1 MRIAQH
7 GKKGE
12 QAEVIKCLRLLLLA
26 AIVALCSC
34 SGGPQ
39 SLLPKSG
46 GRPYEVMLVASD
58 GRCAAVVD
66 SVLAQDMPS
75 LPQPEPMFDVSRI
88 DSTRFNQT
96 TRLARCIVIVTVNP
110 AIFTSTR
117 IRYEKNVWARPQLVV
132 YVNTPSASQLS
143 LYMAKAGR
151 NLTALLARA
160 EINTAI
166 SALRAGSNPKA
177 ENSIRRMF
185 GWDMRIPADMKAGK
199 TGRNFIWLSDNGA
212 DRMRNICVY
221 SYSGTALDAAR
232 ALAMRDSV
240 MKANI
245 PGELDG
251 MYMQT
256 VQGSVTA
263 GLTKERKRTA
273 MICRGLW
280 EMRNDAM
287 GGPFVSYSTIDSANS
302 RIIVAE
308 AFVYAPGIRK
318 RNLIRSAEAAL
329 YTLDKPQRQARQKYA
344 DRTARHTD

>member
-1 MRIAQH
+1 MT
-7 GKKGE
+7 
-12 QAEVIKCLRLLLLA
+12 KCLRLLLLT

-46 GRPYEVMLVASD
+46 GRPYEVLLVASD
-58 GRCAAVVD
+58 RRCAAVVD
-66 SVLAQDMPS
+66 SVLTQDMPS
-75 LPQPEPMFDVSRI
+75 LPQREPMFDVSLI
-88 DSTRFNQT
+88 DTTRFNQT

-110 AIFTSTR
+110 AVFTSTR

-143 LYMAKAGR
+143 QYMAKAGHR
-151 NLTALLARA
+151 LTSLLTRA

-166 SALRAGSNPKA
+166 STLRAGSNRKA
-177 ENSIRRMF
+177 ESSIRRMF
-185 GWDMRIPADMKAGK
+185 GWDMRIPAEMKAGK
-199 TGRNFIWLSDNGA
+199 TGRNFIWLSDNRP

-221 SYSGTALDAAR
+221 SYSGTTLDAHR
-232 ALAMRDSV
+232 ALAARDSV
-240 MKANI
+240 MRLNI

-256 VQGSVTA
+256 TPGSVTA
-263 GLTKERKRTA
+263 GLTTDDGRA
-273 MICRGLW
+273 VMISRGLW

-287 GGPFVSYSTIDSANS
+287 GGPFVSYSVVDSANS

-308 AFVYAPGIRK
+308 AFVYAPGTNK

-329 YTLDKPQRQARQKYA
+329 YTLGRHAANGSNSKGSRQ
-344 DRTARHTD
+344 TD

>member
-1 MRIAQH
+1 MT
-7 GKKGE
+7 
-12 QAEVIKCLRLLLLA
+12 KCLRLLLLT

-46 GRPYEVMLVASD
+46 GRPYEVLLVASD
-58 GRCAAVVD
+58 RRCAAVVD
-66 SVLAQDMPS
+66 SVLTQDMPS
-75 LPQPEPMFDVSRI
+75 LPQREPMFDVSLI
-88 DSTRFNQT
+88 DTTRFNQT

-110 AIFTSTR
+110 AVFTSTR

-143 LYMAKAGR
+143 QYMAKAGHR
-151 NLTALLARA
+151 LTSLLTRA

-166 SALRAGSNPKA
+166 STLRAGSNRKA
-177 ENSIRRMF
+177 ESSIRRMF
-185 GWDMRIPADMKAGK
+185 GWDMLIPAEMKAGK
-199 TGRNFIWLSDNGA
+199 TGRNFIWLSDNRP

-221 SYSGTALDAAR
+221 SYSGTTLDAHR
-232 ALAMRDSV
+232 ALAARDSV
-240 MKANI
+240 MRLNI

-256 VQGSVTA
+256 TPGSVTA
-263 GLTKERKRTA
+263 GLATEDGRTM
-273 MICRGLW
+273 MISRGLW

-287 GGPFVSYSTIDSANS
+287 GGPFVSYSVVDSANS

-308 AFVYAPGIRK
+308 TFVYAPGTNK

-329 YTLDKPQRQARQKYA
+329 YTLGRHAANGSNSKSRRQP
-344 DRTARHTD
+344 D

>member
-1 MRIAQH
+1 MTT
-7 GKKGE
+7 
-12 QAEVIKCLRLLLLA
+12 CLRLLFLT

-46 GRPYEVMLVASD
+46 GRPYEVLLVASD
-58 GRCAAVVD
+58 SRCAAVVD
-66 SVLAQDMPS
+66 SVLTQDMPS
-75 LPQPEPMFDVSRI
+75 LPQSEPMFDVSLI
-88 DSTRFNQT
+88 DTTRFNQT

-110 AIFTSTR
+110 AVFTSTR

-143 LYMAKAGR
+143 QYMAKAGHR
-151 NLTALLARA
+151 LTSLLTRA

-166 SALRAGSNPKA
+166 STLRAGSNRKA
-177 ENSIRRMF
+177 ESSIRSMF
-185 GWDMRIPADMKAGK
+185 GWDMRIPAEMKAGK
-199 TGRNFIWLSDNGA
+199 TGRNFIWLSDNRP

-221 SYSGTALDAAR
+221 SYGGTTLDAHR
-232 ALAMRDSV
+232 ALAARDSV
-240 MKANI
+240 MRLNI

-256 VQGSVTA
+256 TPGSVTA
-263 GLTKERKRTA
+263 GLATEDGRTV
-273 MICRGLW
+273 MISRGLW

-287 GGPFVSYSTIDSANS
+287 GGPFVSLSTVDSDNS

-308 AFVYAPGIRK
+308 AFVYAPGTNK

-329 YTLDKPQRQARQKYA
+329 YTLGRHAASGSNSKGRRQP
-344 DRTARHTD
+344 D

>member
-1 MRIAQH
+1 MT
-7 GKKGE
+7 
-12 QAEVIKCLRLLLLA
+12 KCLRLLLLT

-46 GRPYEVMLVASD
+46 GRPYEVLLVASD
-58 GRCAAVVD
+58 RRCAAVAD
-66 SVLAQDMPS
+66 SVLTQDMPL
-75 LPQPEPMFDVSRI
+75 LPQREPMFDVSLI
-88 DSTRFNQT
+88 DTTRFNQT

-110 AIFTSTR
+110 AVFTSTR

-151 NLTALLARA
+151 RLTSLLTRA

-166 SALRAGSNPKA
+166 STLRAGSNRKA
-177 ENSIRRMF
+177 ESSIRRMF
-185 GWDMRIPADMKAGK
+185 RWDMLIPAEMKAGK
-199 TGRNFIWLSDNGA
+199 TGRNFIWLSDNRP

-221 SYSGTALDAAR
+221 SYSGTTLDAHR
-232 ALAMRDSV
+232 ALAARDSV
-240 MKANI
+240 MRLNI

-256 VQGSVTA
+256 TPGSVTA
-263 GLTKERKRTA
+263 GLATEDGRTV
-273 MICRGLW
+273 MISRGLW

-287 GGPFVSYSTIDSANS
+287 GGPFVSYSVVDSANS

-308 AFVYAPGIRK
+308 AFVYAPGTNK

-329 YTLDKPQRQARQKYA
+329 YTLGRHAANGSNSKSRRQP
-344 DRTARHTD
+344 D

>member
-1 MRIAQH
+1 MT
-7 GKKGE
+7 
-12 QAEVIKCLRLLLLA
+12 KCLRLLLLT

-46 GRPYEVMLVASD
+46 GRPYEVLLVASD
-58 GRCAAVVD
+58 RRCTAVVD
-66 SVLAQDMPS
+66 SVLTQDMPS
-75 LPQPEPMFDVSRI
+75 LPQREPMFDVSPI
-88 DSTRFNQT
+88 DTTRFNQT

-110 AIFTSTR
+110 AVFTSTR

-143 LYMAKAGR
+143 QYMAKAGHR
-151 NLTALLARA
+151 LTSLLTRA

-166 SALRAGSNPKA
+166 STLRAGSNRKA
-177 ENSIRRMF
+177 ESSIRHMF
-185 GWDMRIPADMKAGK
+185 GWNMLIPAEMKAGK
-199 TGRNFIWLSDNGA
+199 TGRSFIWLSDNRP

-221 SYSGTALDAAR
+221 SYSGTTLDAHR
-232 ALAMRDSV
+232 ALAARDSV
-240 MKANI
+240 MRLNI

-256 VQGSVTA
+256 TPGSVTA
-263 GLTKERKRTA
+263 GLATEDGRTM
-273 MICRGLW
+273 MISRGLW

-287 GGPFVSYSTIDSANS
+287 GGPFVSYSVVDSANS

-308 AFVYAPGIRK
+308 AFVYAPGTNK

-329 YTLDKPQRQARQKYA
+329 YTLGRHAASGNNNKGSRQ
-344 DRTARHTD
+344 TD

>member
-1 MRIAQH
+1 MT
-7 GKKGE
+7 
-12 QAEVIKCLRLLLLA
+12 KCLRLLLLT

-46 GRPYEVMLVASD
+46 GRPYEVLLVASD
-58 GRCAAVVD
+58 RRCAAVVD
-66 SVLAQDMPS
+66 SVLTQDMPS
-75 LPQPEPMFDVSRI
+75 LPQREPMFDVSLI

-110 AIFTSTR
+110 AVFTSTR

-143 LYMAKAGR
+143 QYMAKAGR
-151 NLTALLARA
+151 RLTSLLTRA

-166 SALRAGSNPKA
+166 STLRAGSNRKA
-177 ENSIRRMF
+177 ESSIRHMF
-185 GWDMRIPADMKAGK
+185 GWNMLIPAEMKAGK
-199 TGRNFIWLSDNGA
+199 TGRNFIWLSDNRP

-221 SYSGTALDAAR
+221 SYGGTTLDAHR
-232 ALAMRDSV
+232 ALAARDSV
-240 MKANI
+240 MRLNI

-256 VQGSVTA
+256 TPGSVTA
-263 GLTKERKRTA
+263 GLATEDGRTV
-273 MICRGLW
+273 MISRGLW

-287 GGPFVSYSTIDSANS
+287 GGPFVSYSVVDSANS

-308 AFVYAPGIRK
+308 AFVYAPGTNK

-329 YTLDKPQRQARQKYA
+329 YTLGRHAANGSNSKSRRQP
-344 DRTARHTD
+344 D

>member
-1 MRIAQH
+1 M
-7 GKKGE
+7 
-12 QAEVIKCLRLLLLA
+12 LLT

-46 GRPYEVMLVASD
+46 GRPYEVLLVASD
-58 GRCAAVVD
+58 RRCAAVVD
-66 SVLAQDMPS
+66 SVLTQDMPS
-75 LPQPEPMFDVSRI
+75 LPQREPMFDVSLI

-110 AIFTSTR
+110 AVFTSTR

-143 LYMAKAGR
+143 QYMAKAGHR
-151 NLTALLARA
+151 FTSLLTRA

-166 SALRAGSNPKA
+166 STLRAGSNRKA
-177 ENSIRRMF
+177 ESSIRHMF
-185 GWDMRIPADMKAGK
+185 GWNMLIPAEMKAGK
-199 TGRNFIWLSDNGA
+199 TGRNFIWLSDNRP

-221 SYSGTALDAAR
+221 SYGGTTLDAHR
-232 ALAMRDSV
+232 ALAARDSV
-240 MKANI
+240 MRLNI

-256 VQGSVTA
+256 TPGSVTA
-263 GLTKERKRTA
+263 GLATEDGRTV
-273 MICRGLW
+273 MISRGLW

-287 GGPFVSYSTIDSANS
+287 GGPFVSYSVVDSANS

-308 AFVYAPGIRK
+308 AFVYAPGTNK

-329 YTLDKPQRQARQKYA
+329 YTLGRHAANGSNSKSRRQP
-344 DRTARHTD
+344 D

>member
-1 MRIAQH
+1 M
-7 GKKGE
+7 
-12 QAEVIKCLRLLLLA
+12 LLT

-46 GRPYEVMLVASD
+46 GRPYEVLLVASD
-58 GRCAAVVD
+58 RRCAAVVD
-66 SVLAQDMPS
+66 SVLTQDMPS
-75 LPQPEPMFDVSRI
+75 LPQREPMFDVSLI
-88 DSTRFNQT
+88 DTTRFNQT

-110 AIFTSTR
+110 AVFTSTR

-143 LYMAKAGR
+143 QYMAKAGHR
-151 NLTALLARA
+151 LTSLLTRA

-166 SALRAGSNPKA
+166 STLRAGSNRKA
-177 ENSIRRMF
+177 ESSIRSMF
-185 GWDMRIPADMKAGK
+185 GWDMRIPAEMKAGK
-199 TGRNFIWLSDNGA
+199 TGRNFIWLSDNRP

-221 SYSGTALDAAR
+221 SYSGTTLDAHR
-232 ALAMRDSV
+232 ALTARDSV
-240 MKANI
+240 MRLNI

-256 VQGSVTA
+256 TPGSVTA
-263 GLTKERKRTA
+263 GLATEDGRTV
-273 MICRGLW
+273 MISRGLW

-287 GGPFVSYSTIDSANS
+287 GGPFVSYSVVDSANS

-308 AFVYAPGIRK
+308 AFVYAPGTNK

-329 YTLDKPQRQARQKYA
+329 YTLGRHAASGNNNKGSRQ
-344 DRTARHTD
+344 TD

>member
-1 MRIAQH
+1 MT
-7 GKKGE
+7 
-12 QAEVIKCLRLLLLA
+12 KCLRLLLLT

-46 GRPYEVMLVASD
+46 GRPYEVLLVASD
-58 GRCAAVVD
+58 RRCAAVVD
-66 SVLAQDMPS
+66 SVLTQDMPS
-75 LPQPEPMFDVSRI
+75 LPQREPMFDVSLI
-88 DSTRFNQT
+88 DTTRFNQT

-110 AIFTSTR
+110 AVFTSTR

-143 LYMAKAGR
+143 QYMAKAGHR
-151 NLTALLARA
+151 LTSLLTRA

-166 SALRAGSNPKA
+166 STLRAGSNRKA
-177 ENSIRRMF
+177 ESSIRRMF
-185 GWDMRIPADMKAGK
+185 RWDMRIPAEMKAGK
-199 TGRNFIWLSDNGA
+199 TGRNFIWLSDNRP

-221 SYSGTALDAAR
+221 SYSGTTLDAHR
-232 ALAMRDSV
+232 ALAARDSV
-240 MKANI
+240 MRLNI

-256 VQGSVTA
+256 TPGSVTA
-263 GLTKERKRTA
+263 GLATEDGRTV
-273 MICRGLW
+273 MISRGLW

-287 GGPFVSYSTIDSANS
+287 GGPFVSLSTVDSVNS

-308 AFVYAPGIRK
+308 AFVYAPGTDK

-329 YTLDKPQRQARQKYA
+329 YTLGMHAANGSNSKGRRQP
-344 DRTARHTD
+344 D

>member
-1 MRIAQH
+1 M
-7 GKKGE
+7 
-12 QAEVIKCLRLLLLA
+12 LLT

-46 GRPYEVMLVASD
+46 GRPYEVLLVASD
-58 GRCAAVVD
+58 RRCAAVVD
-66 SVLAQDMPS
+66 SVLTQDMPS
-75 LPQPEPMFDVSRI
+75 LPQREPMFDVSLI
-88 DSTRFNQT
+88 DTTRFNQT

-110 AIFTSTR
+110 AVFTSTR

-143 LYMAKAGR
+143 QYMAKAGHR
-151 NLTALLARA
+151 LTSLLTRA

-166 SALRAGSNPKA
+166 STLRAGSNRKA
-177 ENSIRRMF
+177 ESSIRSMF
-185 GWDMRIPADMKAGK
+185 GWDMRIPAEMKAGK
-199 TGRNFIWLSDNGA
+199 TGRNFIWLSDNRP

-221 SYSGTALDAAR
+221 SYSGTTLDAHR
-232 ALAMRDSV
+232 ALAARDSV
-240 MKANI
+240 MRLNI

-256 VQGSVTA
+256 TPGSVTA
-263 GLTKERKRTA
+263 GLATEDGRTV
-273 MICRGLW
+273 MISRGLW

-287 GGPFVSYSTIDSANS
+287 GGPFVSLSTVDSVNS
-302 RIIVAE
+302 CIIVAE
-308 AFVYAPGIRK
+308 AFVYAPGTNK

-329 YTLDKPQRQARQKYA
+329 YTLGRHAANGSNSKSRQQP
-344 DRTARHTD
+344 D

>member
-1 MRIAQH
+1 MT
-7 GKKGE
+7 KY
-12 QAEVIKCLRLLLLA
+12 LRLLLLT

-46 GRPYEVMLVASD
+46 GRPYEVLLVASD
-58 GRCAAVVD
+58 RRCAAVVD
-66 SVLAQDMPS
+66 SVLTQDMPS
-75 LPQPEPMFDVSRI
+75 LPQREPMFDVSLI

-110 AIFTSTR
+110 AVFTSTR

-143 LYMAKAGR
+143 QYMAKAGR
-151 NLTALLARA
+151 RLTSLLTRA

-166 SALRAGSNPKA
+166 STLRAGSNRKA
-177 ENSIRRMF
+177 ESSIRHMF
-185 GWDMRIPADMKAGK
+185 GWNMLIPAEMKAGK
-199 TGRNFIWLSDNGA
+199 TGRNFIWLSDNRP

-221 SYSGTALDAAR
+221 SYGGTTLDAHR
-232 ALAMRDSV
+232 ALAARDSV
-240 MKANI
+240 MRLNI

-256 VQGSVTA
+256 TPGSVTA
-263 GLTKERKRTA
+263 GLATEDGRTV
-273 MICRGLW
+273 MISRGLW

-287 GGPFVSYSTIDSANS
+287 GGPFVSYSVVDSANS

-308 AFVYAPGIRK
+308 AFVYAPGTNK

-329 YTLDKPQRQARQKYA
+329 YTLGRHAANGSNSKSRRQP
-344 DRTARHTD
+344 D

>member
-1 MRIAQH
+1 MT
-7 GKKGE
+7 
-12 QAEVIKCLRLLLLA
+12 KCLRLLLLT

-46 GRPYEVMLVASD
+46 GRPYEVLLVASD
-58 GRCAAVVD
+58 RRCAAVAD
-66 SVLAQDMPS
+66 SVLTQDMPS
-75 LPQPEPMFDVSRI
+75 LPQREPMFDVSLI
-88 DSTRFNQT
+88 DTTRFNQT

-110 AIFTSTR
+110 AVFTSTR

-143 LYMAKAGR
+143 QYMAKAGHR
-151 NLTALLARA
+151 LTSLLTRA

-166 SALRAGSNPKA
+166 STLRAGSNRKA
-177 ENSIRRMF
+177 ESSIRRMF
-185 GWDMRIPADMKAGK
+185 GWDMLIPAEMKAGK
-199 TGRNFIWLSDNGA
+199 TGRNFIWLSDNRP

-221 SYSGTALDAAR
+221 SYGGTTLDAHR
-232 ALAMRDSV
+232 ALAARDSV
-240 MKANI
+240 MRLNI

-256 VQGSVTA
+256 TPGSVTA
-263 GLTKERKRTA
+263 GLATEDGRTV
-273 MICRGLW
+273 MISRGLW

-287 GGPFVSYSTIDSANS
+287 GGPFVSYSVVDSANS

-308 AFVYAPGIRK
+308 AFVYAPGTNK

-329 YTLDKPQRQARQKYA
+329 YTLGRHAANGSNSKGSRQP
-344 DRTARHTD
+344 D

>member
-1 MRIAQH
+1 MT
-7 GKKGE
+7 
-12 QAEVIKCLRLLLLA
+12 KCLRLLLLT

-46 GRPYEVMLVASD
+46 GRPYEVLLVASD
-58 GRCAAVVD
+58 RRCAAVAD
-66 SVLAQDMPS
+66 SVLTQDMPS
-75 LPQPEPMFDVSRI
+75 LPQREPMFDVSLI
-88 DSTRFNQT
+88 DTKRFNQT

-110 AIFTSTR
+110 AVFTSTR

-143 LYMAKAGR
+143 QYMAKAGR
-151 NLTALLARA
+151 RLTSLLTRA

-166 SALRAGSNPKA
+166 STLRAGSNRKA
-177 ENSIRRMF
+177 ESSIRSMF
-185 GWDMRIPADMKAGK
+185 GWDMRIPAEMKAGK
-199 TGRNFIWLSDNGA
+199 TGRNFIWLSDNRP

-221 SYSGTALDAAR
+221 SYSGTTLDAHR
-232 ALAMRDSV
+232 ALAARDSV
-240 MKANI
+240 MRLNI

-256 VQGSVTA
+256 TPGSVTA
-263 GLTKERKRTA
+263 GLATEDGRTV
-273 MICRGLW
+273 MISRGLW

-287 GGPFVSYSTIDSANS
+287 GGPFVSLSTVDSVNS

-308 AFVYAPGIRK
+308 AFVYATGTNK

-329 YTLDKPQRQARQKYA
+329 YTLGRHAASGSNSKGSRQ
-344 DRTARHTD
+344 TD

>member
-1 MRIAQH
+1 MT
-7 GKKGE
+7 
-12 QAEVIKCLRLLLLA
+12 KCLRLLLLT

-46 GRPYEVMLVASD
+46 GRPYEVLLVASD
-58 GRCAAVVD
+58 RRCAAVVD
-66 SVLAQDMPS
+66 SVLTQDMPS
-75 LPQPEPMFDVSRI
+75 LPQREPMFDVSLI
-88 DSTRFNQT
+88 DTTRFNQT

-110 AIFTSTR
+110 AVFTSTR

-143 LYMAKAGR
+143 QYMAKAGHR
-151 NLTALLARA
+151 LTSLLTRA
-160 EINTAI
+160 EINTTI
-166 SALRAGSNPKA
+166 STLRAGSNRKA
-177 ENSIRRMF
+177 ESSIRRMF
-185 GWDMRIPADMKAGK
+185 GWNMLIPAEMKAGK
-199 TGRNFIWLSDNGA
+199 TGRNFIWLSDNRP

-221 SYSGTALDAAR
+221 SYGGTTLDAHR
-232 ALAMRDSV
+232 ALAARDSV
-240 MKANI
+240 MRLNI

-256 VQGSVTA
+256 TPGSVTA
-263 GLTKERKRTA
+263 GLTTEDGRTV
-273 MICRGLW
+273 MISRGLW

-287 GGPFVSYSTIDSANS
+287 GGPFVSYSVVDSANS

-308 AFVYAPGIRK
+308 AFVYAPGTNK

-329 YTLDKPQRQARQKYA
+329 YTLGRHAANGSNSKGRRQP
-344 DRTARHTD
+344 D

>member
-1 MRIAQH
+1 
-7 GKKGE
+7 
-12 QAEVIKCLRLLLLA
+12 VTKCLRLLLLT

-46 GRPYEVMLVASD
+46 GRPYEVLLVASD
-58 GRCAAVVD
+58 RRCAAVVD
-66 SVLAQDMPS
+66 SVLTQDMPS
-75 LPQPEPMFDVSRI
+75 LPQREPMFDVSLI

-110 AIFTSTR
+110 AVFTSTR

-143 LYMAKAGR
+143 QYMAKAGHR
-151 NLTALLARA
+151 LTSLLTRA

-166 SALRAGSNPKA
+166 STLRAGSNRKA
-177 ENSIRRMF
+177 ESSIRRMF
-185 GWDMRIPADMKAGK
+185 GWDMRIPAEMKAGK
-199 TGRNFIWLSDNGA
+199 TGRNFIWLSDNRP

-221 SYSGTALDAAR
+221 SYSGTTLDAHR
-232 ALAMRDSV
+232 ALAARDSV
-240 MKANI
+240 MRLNI

-256 VQGSVTA
+256 TPGSVTA
-263 GLTKERKRTA
+263 GLATEDGRTM
-273 MICRGLW
+273 MISRGLW

-287 GGPFVSYSTIDSANS
+287 GGPFVSYSVVDSANS

-308 AFVYAPGIRK
+308 AFVYAPGTNK

-329 YTLDKPQRQARQKYA
+329 YTLGRHAANGSNSKGRPQP
-344 DRTARHTD
+344 D

>member
-1 MRIAQH
+1 MT
-7 GKKGE
+7 
-12 QAEVIKCLRLLLLA
+12 KCLRLLLLT

-46 GRPYEVMLVASD
+46 GRPYEVLLVASD
-58 GRCAAVVD
+58 RRCAAVVD
-66 SVLAQDMPS
+66 SVLTQDMPS
-75 LPQPEPMFDVSRI
+75 LPQREPMFDVSLI
-88 DSTRFNQT
+88 DTTRFNQT

-110 AIFTSTR
+110 AVFTSTR

-143 LYMAKAGR
+143 QYMAKAGHR
-151 NLTALLARA
+151 LTSLLTRA

-166 SALRAGSNPKA
+166 STLRAGSNRKA
-177 ENSIRRMF
+177 ESSIRRMF
-185 GWDMRIPADMKAGK
+185 GWDMRIPAEMKAGK
-199 TGRNFIWLSDNGA
+199 TGRNFIWLSDNRP

-221 SYSGTALDAAR
+221 SYSGTTLDAHR
-232 ALAMRDSV
+232 ALAARDSV
-240 MKANI
+240 MRLNI

-256 VQGSVTA
+256 TLGSVTA
-263 GLTKERKRTA
+263 GLATEDGRTM
-273 MICRGLW
+273 MISRGLW

-287 GGPFVSYSTIDSANS
+287 GGPFVSYSVVDSANS

-308 AFVYAPGIRK
+308 AFVYAPGTNK

-329 YTLDKPQRQARQKYA
+329 YTLGRHAANGSNSKSRRQP
-344 DRTARHTD
+344 D

>member
-1 MRIAQH
+1 M
-7 GKKGE
+7 
-12 QAEVIKCLRLLLLA
+12 LLT

-46 GRPYEVMLVASD
+46 GRPYEVLLVASD
-58 GRCAAVVD
+58 RRCAAVAD
-66 SVLAQDMPS
+66 SVLTQDMPL
-75 LPQPEPMFDVSRI
+75 LPQREPMFDVSLI

-110 AIFTSTR
+110 AVFTSTR

-143 LYMAKAGR
+143 QYMAKAGHR
-151 NLTALLARA
+151 LTSLLTRA

-166 SALRAGSNPKA
+166 STLRAGSNRKA
-177 ENSIRRMF
+177 ESSIRRMF
-185 GWDMRIPADMKAGK
+185 GWDMRIPAEMKAGK
-199 TGRNFIWLSDNGA
+199 TGRNFIWLSDNRP

-221 SYSGTALDAAR
+221 SYSGTTLDAHR
-232 ALAMRDSV
+232 ALAARDSV
-240 MKANI
+240 MRLNI

-256 VQGSVTA
+256 TPGSVTA
-263 GLTKERKRTA
+263 GLATEDGRTM
-273 MICRGLW
+273 MISRGLW

-287 GGPFVSYSTIDSANS
+287 GGPFVSYSVVDSANS

-308 AFVYAPGIRK
+308 AFVYAPGTNK

-329 YTLDKPQRQARQKYA
+329 YTLGRHAANGSNSKSRRQP
-344 DRTARHTD
+344 D

>member
-1 MRIAQH
+1 MT
-7 GKKGE
+7 
-12 QAEVIKCLRLLLLA
+12 KCLRLLLLT

-46 GRPYEVMLVASD
+46 GRPYEVLLVASD
-58 GRCAAVVD
+58 RRCAAVVD
-66 SVLAQDMPS
+66 SVLTQDMPS
-75 LPQPEPMFDVSRI
+75 LPQREPMFDVSLI
-88 DSTRFNQT
+88 DTTRFNQT

-110 AIFTSTR
+110 AVFTSTR

-143 LYMAKAGR
+143 LYMAKAGHR
-151 NLTALLARA
+151 LTSLLTRA

-166 SALRAGSNPKA
+166 STLRAGSNRKA
-177 ENSIRRMF
+177 ESSIRRMF
-185 GWDMRIPADMKAGK
+185 GWDMRIPAEMKAGK
-199 TGRNFIWLSDNGA
+199 TGRNFIWLSDNRP

-221 SYSGTALDAAR
+221 SYSGTTLDAHR
-232 ALAMRDSV
+232 ALAARDSV
-240 MKANI
+240 MRLNI

-256 VQGSVTA
+256 TPGSVTA
-263 GLTKERKRTA
+263 GLTTEDGRTV
-273 MICRGLW
+273 MISRGLW

-287 GGPFVSYSTIDSANS
+287 GGPFVSYSVVDSANS

-308 AFVYAPGIRK
+308 AFVYAPGTNK

-329 YTLDKPQRQARQKYA
+329 YTLGRHAANGSNSKGSRQP
-344 DRTARHTD
+344 D

>member
-1 MRIAQH
+1 MT
-7 GKKGE
+7 
-12 QAEVIKCLRLLLLA
+12 KCLRLLLLT

-46 GRPYEVMLVASD
+46 GRPYEVLLVASD
-58 GRCAAVVD
+58 RRCAAVVD
-66 SVLAQDMPS
+66 SVLTQDMPS
-75 LPQPEPMFDVSRI
+75 LPQREPMFDVSLI

-110 AIFTSTR
+110 AVFTSTR

-143 LYMAKAGR
+143 QYMAKAGR
-151 NLTALLARA
+151 RLTSLLTRA

-166 SALRAGSNPKA
+166 STLRAGSNRKA
-177 ENSIRRMF
+177 ESSIRHMF
-185 GWDMRIPADMKAGK
+185 GWNMLIPAEMKAGK
-199 TGRNFIWLSDNGA
+199 TGRNFIWLSDNRP

-221 SYSGTALDAAR
+221 SYGGTTLDAHR
-232 ALAMRDSV
+232 ALAARDSV
-240 MKANI
+240 MRLNI

-256 VQGSVTA
+256 TPGSVTA
-263 GLTKERKRTA
+263 GLATEDGRTV
-273 MICRGLW
+273 MISRGLW

-287 GGPFVSYSTIDSANS
+287 GGPFVSYSVVDSANS

-308 AFVYAPGIRK
+308 AFVYAPGTNK

-329 YTLDKPQRQARQKYA
+329 YTLGRHAANGSNSKGRRQP
-344 DRTARHTD
+344 D

>member
-1 MRIAQH
+1 MT
-7 GKKGE
+7 
-12 QAEVIKCLRLLLLA
+12 KCLRLLLLT
-26 AIVALCSC
+26 AIMALCSC

-46 GRPYEVMLVASD
+46 GRPYEVLLVASD
-58 GRCAAVVD
+58 RRCAAVAD
-66 SVLAQDMPS
+66 SVLTQDMPL
-75 LPQPEPMFDVSRI
+75 LPQREPMFDVSLI

-110 AIFTSTR
+110 AVFTSTR

-143 LYMAKAGR
+143 QYMAKAGHR
-151 NLTALLARA
+151 LTSLLTRA

-166 SALRAGSNPKA
+166 STLRAGSNRKA
-177 ENSIRRMF
+177 ESSIRRMF
-185 GWDMRIPADMKAGK
+185 GWDMRIPAEMKAGK
-199 TGRNFIWLSDNGA
+199 TGRNFIWLSDNRP

-221 SYSGTALDAAR
+221 SYSGTTLDAHR
-232 ALAMRDSV
+232 ALAARDSV
-240 MKANI
+240 MRLNI

-256 VQGSVTA
+256 TPGSVTA
-263 GLTKERKRTA
+263 GLATEDGRTM
-273 MICRGLW
+273 MISRGLW

-287 GGPFVSYSTIDSANS
+287 GGPFVSYSVVDSANS
-302 RIIVAE
+302 RIIVAD
-308 AFVYAPGIRK
+308 AFVYAPGTNK

-329 YTLDKPQRQARQKYA
+329 YTLGRHAANGSNSKSRRQP
-344 DRTARHTD
+344 D

>member
-1 MRIAQH
+1 MT
-7 GKKGE
+7 
-12 QAEVIKCLRLLLLA
+12 KCLRLLFLTA
-26 AIVALCSC
+26 FVALCSC

-46 GRPYEVMLVASD
+46 GRPYEVLLVASD
-58 GRCAAVVD
+58 RRCAAVVD
-66 SVLAQDMPS
+66 SVLTQDMPS
-75 LPQPEPMFDVSRI
+75 LPQREPMFDVSLI
-88 DSTRFNQT
+88 DTTRFNQT

-110 AIFTSTR
+110 AVFTSTR

-143 LYMAKAGR
+143 QYMAKAGHR
-151 NLTALLARA
+151 LTSLLTRA

-166 SALRAGSNPKA
+166 STLRAGSNRKA
-177 ENSIRRMF
+177 ESSIRSMF
-185 GWDMRIPADMKAGK
+185 GWNMRIPAEMKAGK
-199 TGRNFIWLSDNGA
+199 TGRNFIWLSDNRP

-221 SYSGTALDAAR
+221 SYSGTNLDAHR
-232 ALAMRDSV
+232 TLAARDSV
-240 MKANI
+240 MRLNI

-256 VQGSVTA
+256 TPGSVTA
-263 GLTKERKRTA
+263 GLTTEDGRTV
-273 MICRGLW
+273 MISRGLW

-287 GGPFVSYSTIDSANS
+287 GGPFVSLSTVDSANS

-308 AFVYAPGIRK
+308 AFVYAPGTNK

-329 YTLDKPQRQARQKYA
+329 YTLGRHAANGSNSKGRRQP
-344 DRTARHTD
+344 D

>member
-1 MRIAQH
+1 MT
-7 GKKGE
+7 
-12 QAEVIKCLRLLLLA
+12 KCLRLLLLT

-46 GRPYEVMLVASD
+46 GRPYEVLLVASD
-58 GRCAAVVD
+58 RRCAAVVD
-66 SVLAQDMPS
+66 SVLTQDMPS
-75 LPQPEPMFDVSRI
+75 LPQREPMFDVSLI
-88 DSTRFNQT
+88 DTTRFNQT

-110 AIFTSTR
+110 AVFTSTR

-143 LYMAKAGR
+143 QYMAKAGR
-151 NLTALLARA
+151 RLTSLLARA

-166 SALRAGSNPKA
+166 STLRAGSNHKA
-177 ENSIRRMF
+177 ESSIRRMF
-185 GWDMRIPADMKAGK
+185 GWEMLIPAEMKAGK
-199 TGRNFIWLSDNGA
+199 TGRNFIWLSDNRP

-221 SYSGTALDAAR
+221 SYSGTTLDAHR
-232 ALAMRDSV
+232 ALAARDSV
-240 MKANI
+240 MRLNI

-256 VQGSVTA
+256 TPGSVTA
-263 GLTKERKRTA
+263 GLATEDGRTV
-273 MICRGLW
+273 MISRGLW

-287 GGPFVSYSTIDSANS
+287 GGPFVSCSAVDSANS

-308 AFVYAPGIRK
+308 AFIYAPGTNK

-329 YTLDKPQRQARQKYA
+329 YTLGRHAANGNSGKGRRQP
-344 DRTARHTD
+344 D

>member
-1 MRIAQH
+1 MT
-7 GKKGE
+7 
-12 QAEVIKCLRLLLLA
+12 KCLRLLLLT

-46 GRPYEVMLVASD
+46 GRPYEVLLVASD
-58 GRCAAVVD
+58 RRCAAVVD
-66 SVLAQDMPS
+66 SVLTQDMPS
-75 LPQPEPMFDVSRI
+75 LPQREPMFDVSLI
-88 DSTRFNQT
+88 DTTRFNQT

-110 AIFTSTR
+110 AVFTSTR

-143 LYMAKAGR
+143 QYMAKAGHR
-151 NLTALLARA
+151 LTSLLTRA

-166 SALRAGSNPKA
+166 STLRAGSNRKA
-177 ENSIRRMF
+177 ESSIRSMF
-185 GWDMRIPADMKAGK
+185 GWDMRIPAEMKAGK
-199 TGRNFIWLSDNGA
+199 TGRNFIWLSDNRP

-221 SYSGTALDAAR
+221 SYSGTTLDAHR
-232 ALAMRDSV
+232 ALAARDSV
-240 MKANI
+240 MRLNI

-256 VQGSVTA
+256 TPGSVTA
-263 GLTKERKRTA
+263 GLATEDGRTV
-273 MICRGLW
+273 MISRGLW

-287 GGPFVSYSTIDSANS
+287 GGPFVSLSTVDSVNS
-302 RIIVAE
+302 CIIVAE
-308 AFVYAPGIRK
+308 AFVYAPGTNK

-329 YTLDKPQRQARQKYA
+329 YTLGRHAANGSNSKSRQQP
-344 DRTARHTD
+344 D

>member
-1 MRIAQH
+1 MT
-7 GKKGE
+7 
-12 QAEVIKCLRLLLLA
+12 KCLRLLLLT

-46 GRPYEVMLVASD
+46 GRPYEVLLVASD
-58 GRCAAVVD
+58 RRCAAVVD
-66 SVLAQDMPS
+66 SVLTQDMPS
-75 LPQPEPMFDVSRI
+75 LPQREPMFDVSLI
-88 DSTRFNQT
+88 DTTRFNQT

-110 AIFTSTR
+110 AVFTSTR

-143 LYMAKAGR
+143 QYMAKAGHR
-151 NLTALLARA
+151 LTSLLTRA

-166 SALRAGSNPKA
+166 STLRAGSNRKA
-177 ENSIRRMF
+177 ESSIRRMF
-185 GWDMRIPADMKAGK
+185 GWNMLIPAEMKAGK
-199 TGRNFIWLSDNGA
+199 TGRNFIWLSDNRP

-221 SYSGTALDAAR
+221 SYGGTTLDAHR
-232 ALAMRDSV
+232 ALAARDSV
-240 MKANI
+240 MRLNI

-256 VQGSVTA
+256 TPGSVTA
-263 GLTKERKRTA
+263 GLATEDGRTA
-273 MICRGLW
+273 MISRGLW

-287 GGPFVSYSTIDSANS
+287 GGPFVSYSVVDSANS

-308 AFVYAPGIRK
+308 AFVYAPGTNK

-329 YTLDKPQRQARQKYA
+329 YTLGRHAANGSNSKGSRQ
-344 DRTARHTD
+344 TD

>member
-1 MRIAQH
+1 MT
-7 GKKGE
+7 
-12 QAEVIKCLRLLLLA
+12 KCLRLLLLT
-26 AIVALCSC
+26 AIMALCSC

-46 GRPYEVMLVASD
+46 GRPYEVLLVASD
-58 GRCAAVVD
+58 RRCAAVAD
-66 SVLAQDMPS
+66 SVLTQDMPL
-75 LPQPEPMFDVSRI
+75 LPQREPMFDVSLI

-110 AIFTSTR
+110 AVFTSTR

-143 LYMAKAGR
+143 QYMAKAGHR
-151 NLTALLARA
+151 LTSLLTRA

-166 SALRAGSNPKA
+166 STLRAGSNRKA
-177 ENSIRRMF
+177 ESSIRRMF
-185 GWDMRIPADMKAGK
+185 GWDMRIPAEMKAGK
-199 TGRNFIWLSDNGA
+199 TGRNFIWLSDNRP

-221 SYSGTALDAAR
+221 SYSGTTLDAHR
-232 ALAMRDSV
+232 ALAARDSV
-240 MKANI
+240 MRLNI

-256 VQGSVTA
+256 TPGSVTA
-263 GLTKERKRTA
+263 GLATEDGRTM
-273 MICRGLW
+273 MISRGLW

-287 GGPFVSYSTIDSANS
+287 GGPFVSYSVVDSANS

-308 AFVYAPGIRK
+308 AFVYAPGTNK

-329 YTLDKPQRQARQKYA
+329 YTLGRHAANGSNSKSRRQP
-344 DRTARHTD
+344 D

>member
-1 MRIAQH
+1 MT
-7 GKKGE
+7 
-12 QAEVIKCLRLLLLA
+12 KCLRLLLLT

-46 GRPYEVMLVASD
+46 GRPYEVLLVASD
-58 GRCAAVVD
+58 RRCAAVVD
-66 SVLAQDMPS
+66 SVLTQDMPS
-75 LPQPEPMFDVSRI
+75 LPQREPMFDVSLI
-88 DSTRFNQT
+88 DTTRFNQT

-110 AIFTSTR
+110 AVFTSTR

-143 LYMAKAGR
+143 LYMAKAGHR
-151 NLTALLARA
+151 LTSLLTRA

-166 SALRAGSNPKA
+166 STLHAGSNRKA
-177 ENSIRRMF
+177 ESSIRHMF
-185 GWDMRIPADMKAGK
+185 GWDMLIPAEMKAGK
-199 TGRNFIWLSDNGA
+199 TGRNFIWLSDNRP

-221 SYSGTALDAAR
+221 SYSGTTLDAHR
-232 ALAMRDSV
+232 ALAARDSV
-240 MKANI
+240 MRLNI

-256 VQGSVTA
+256 TPGSVTA
-263 GLTKERKRTA
+263 GLATEDGRTV
-273 MICRGLW
+273 MISRGLW

-287 GGPFVSYSTIDSANS
+287 GGPFVSYSVVDSANS

-308 AFVYAPGIRK
+308 AFVYAPGTNK

-329 YTLDKPQRQARQKYA
+329 YTLGRHAANGSNSKGRRQP
-344 DRTARHTD
+344 D

>member
-1 MRIAQH
+1 MT
-7 GKKGE
+7 
-12 QAEVIKCLRLLLLA
+12 KCLRLLLLT

-46 GRPYEVMLVASD
+46 GRPYEVLLVASD
-58 GRCAAVVD
+58 SRCAAVVD
-66 SVLAQDMPS
+66 SVLTQDMPS
-75 LPQPEPMFDVSRI
+75 LPQREPMFDVSQI

-110 AIFTSTR
+110 AVFTSTR

-132 YVNTPSASQLS
+132 YVNTPSAAQLGM
-143 LYMAKAGR
+143 YMSKAGNR
-151 NLTALLARA
+151 LTDLLTRA

-166 SALRAGSNPKA
+166 SVLRAGSNRKA
-177 ENSIRRMF
+177 EDNIKSMF
-185 GWDMRIPADMKAGK
+185 GCDMLIPADMKASK
-199 TGRNFIWLSDNGA
+199 KGRNFIWLSDNRP

-221 SYSGTALDAAR
+221 SYGGTTLDAHR
-232 ALAMRDSV
+232 ALAARDSV
-240 MKANI
+240 MRLNI

-256 VQGSVTA
+256 TPGSVTA
-263 GLTKERKRTA
+263 GLTTEDGRTV
-273 MICRGLW
+273 MISRGLW
-280 EMRNDAM
+280 KMRNDAM
-287 GGPFVSYSTIDSANS
+287 GGPFVSLSTVDSVNS

-308 AFVYAPGIRK
+308 AFVYAPGTNK

-329 YTLDKPQRQARQKYA
+329 YTLGRHAASSSNSKGSRQ
-344 DRTARHTD
+344 TD

>member
-1 MRIAQH
+1 M
-7 GKKGE
+7 
-12 QAEVIKCLRLLLLA
+12 LLT

-46 GRPYEVMLVASD
+46 GRPYEVLLVASD
-58 GRCAAVVD
+58 RRCAAVVD
-66 SVLAQDMPS
+66 SVLTQDMPS
-75 LPQPEPMFDVSRI
+75 LPQREPMFDVSLI
-88 DSTRFNQT
+88 DTTRFNQT

-110 AIFTSTR
+110 AVFTSTR

-143 LYMAKAGR
+143 QYMAKAGHR
-151 NLTALLARA
+151 LTSLLTRA

-166 SALRAGSNPKA
+166 STLRAGSNRKA
-177 ENSIRRMF
+177 ESSIRHMF
-185 GWDMRIPADMKAGK
+185 GWNMLIPAEMKAGK
-199 TGRNFIWLSDNGA
+199 TGRNFIWLSDNRP

-221 SYSGTALDAAR
+221 SYSGTTLDAHR
-232 ALAMRDSV
+232 ALAARDSV
-240 MKANI
+240 MRLNI
-245 PGELDG
+245 PGELNG

-256 VQGSVTA
+256 TPGSVTA
-263 GLTKERKRTA
+263 GLTTEDGRTV
-273 MICRGLW
+273 MISRGLW

-287 GGPFVSYSTIDSANS
+287 GGPFVSYSVVDSANS

-308 AFVYAPGIRK
+308 AFVYAPGTNK

-329 YTLDKPQRQARQKYA
+329 YTLGRHAANGSNSKGSRQ
-344 DRTARHTD
+344 TD